1 MNIEKRQIIDSNV
14 LSGEYYF
21 ASILEEAYTCGL
33 LNDSDMENVQFQ
45 CIELLANKSG
55 EYYAGGSSSIRAE
68 LAQSIMKSNL
78 YTVGMYLKSL
88 SDPDYA
94 VSEIKKGRI
103 SAMYQK
109 GRELVYR
116 KYRNTKLLYE
126 LVQKNKINVLNYSYN
141 ATLNDDGIGIFF
153 RSYNQDY
160 EAHESPAS
168 IDYQLCNPVNDL
180 AGVEFIQKYLENLFR
195 ENEFCRS
202 FAARDI
208 HLLLGGYDKGYKD
221 LLINIFQRV
230 LTAALGS
237 CLLNRKTV
245 KLQISQEEIEG
256 LYMVLSED
264 DLQSLAPRINRAVE
278 KLFAD
283 LNITDLSLRTYIEKS
298 LPDIQSN
305 IAHAVNTNT
314 LDKLF
319 ASSTDPDIS
328 SKIQFYSGIKM
339 DDEKYRELIDE
350 LLVCRYSSDKL
361 ALIRDKVKAF
371 GDMEDLLL
379 DAELSEEDMFAI
391 FDILADIEIAALIKR
406 HPFNSDIQAEDL
418 SESEQALHLYLKR
431 YIDRFPA
438 DRQEDIFQ
446 IMNRLTLQ

>member
-1 MNIEKRQIIDSNV
+1 
-14 LSGEYYF
+14 
-21 ASILEEAYTCGL
+21 
-33 LNDSDMENVQFQ
+33 
-45 CIELLANKSG
+45 
-55 EYYAGGSSSIRAE
+55 
-68 LAQSIMKSNL
+68 
-78 YTVGMYLKSL
+78 
-88 SDPDYA
+88 
-94 VSEIKKGRI
+94 
-103 SAMYQK
+103 
-109 GRELVYR
+109 
-116 KYRNTKLLYE
+116 
-126 LVQKNKINVLNYSYN
+126 VQKNKINVLNYSYN

-180 AGVEFIQKYLENLFR
+180 AGVEFIQKYLENLFL

-418 SESEQALHLYLKR
+418 SEAEQALHLYLKK
-431 YIDRFPA
+431 YINRLPEN
-438 DRQEDIFQ
+438 RQEEIFQ
-446 IMNRLTLQ
+446 IVNYLID